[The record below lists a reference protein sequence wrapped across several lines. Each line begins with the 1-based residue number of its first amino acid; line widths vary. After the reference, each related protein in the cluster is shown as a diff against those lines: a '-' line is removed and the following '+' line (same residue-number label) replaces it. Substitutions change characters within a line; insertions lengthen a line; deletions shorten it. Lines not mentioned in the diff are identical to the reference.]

1 MAFTN
6 ERAFSFHLCYEEFDL
21 KAASEYQRQP
31 ALMFVKANYLNMK
44 IKNVSKCGTCKHVLV
59 VDVTLRHIRG
69 FRDIFG
75 SQRKRN

>member
-44 IKNVSKCGTCKHVLV
+44 IKMFPNVVHVNVYLF

-69 FRDIFG
+69 SCDVFG